1 MSLFSSG
8 HKIIDFA
15 VVPPNGGTPV
25 DMRLQTGLISY
36 YEDVTDSSLHITV
49 DIQDTAG
56 FLALV
61 PIRSGSE
68 VILRIEHPSGEIDF
82 LNEPLYIS
90 NIVGN
95 NSSSKREFYT
105 LELVT
110 KGAISNHTHRIY
122 KKYKGK
128 ISDSVRKILTED
140 LDISTDR
147 IKEVEDTSNEY
158 SFMGNYK
165 RPLFSCTWLC
175 PKSIPQVNNQKNTGT
190 AGYLFYETLEGYHFR
205 SIDSV
210 FQRSNRE
217 NVFEYFFSESADAL
231 DVKNNFRISTPPVW
245 NTNNDILDKLRR
257 GTYKAQTLYINA
269 ITKAPEFNEYNL
281 KGSIN
286 NQMQLANDDEVIPT
300 EFEKL
305 PSRIML
311 SVQDQGT
318 MSEKGD
324 LKTPQDQNLYQAQGH
339 ARYSTLFS
347 QTLNITVPMNLKL
360 NCGDMIYC
368 RFPKL
373 NMEAADYGDNP
384 NSGYYMIKSL
394 AHKFSADGDFTGL
407 QLVRDSYTEL
417 S

>member
-1 MSLFSSG
+1 
-8 HKIIDFA
+8 
-15 VVPPNGGTPV
+15 
-25 DMRLQTGLISY
+25 MRLQTGLISY

-68 VILRIEHPSGEIDF
+68 VQLRIEHPSGEIDF

-90 NIVGN
+90 NIIGN

-110 KGAISNHTHRIY
+110 RGAITNHTNRIY

-128 ISDSVRKILTED
+128 ISDSIRKILTED
-140 LDISTDR
+140 IDISKDR
-147 IKEVEDTSNEY
+147 IVEIEDTSNEY

-175 PKSIPQVNNQKNTGT
+175 PKSIPQVNNQNDTGT
-190 AGYLFYETLEGYHFR
+190 AGYLFYEALDGYHFR
-205 SIDSV
+205 SID
-210 FQRSNRE
+210 
-217 NVFEYFFSESADAL
+217 NVFKKKENAPKYFFSESADAL

-257 GTYKAQTLYINA
+257 GTYKATTVYINA
-269 ITKAPEFNEYNL
+269 ITKEPDSYDYNL

-300 EFEKL
+300 QFQERA
-305 PSRIML
+305 SRIML
-311 SVQDQGT
+311 SVQDAGT
-318 MSEKGD
+318 LSEKGD

-339 ARYSTLFS
+339 ARYAMLFS
-347 QTLNITVPMNLKL
+347 QMLNITVPMNLNL
-360 NCGDMIYC
+360 NCGDMIHC
-368 RFPKL
+368 KFPKI
-373 NMEAADYGDNP
+373 NMEATDYGDNP

>member
-8 HKIIDFA
+8 HKIVDFA
-15 VVPPNGGTPV
+15 VFPPNGGTPV

-56 FLALV
+56 FLALI

-68 VILRIEHPSGEIDF
+68 VQLRIEHPSGEINF

-90 NIVGN
+90 NIIGN

-110 KGAISNHTHRIY
+110 RGAITNHTNRIY

-128 ISDSVRKILTED
+128 ISDSIRKILTED
-140 LDISTDR
+140 IDISKDR
-147 IKEVEDTSNEY
+147 IVEIEDTSNEY

-175 PKSIPQVNNQKNTGT
+175 PKSIPQVNNQNDTGT
-190 AGYLFYETLEGYHFR
+190 AGYLFYEALDGYHFR
-205 SIDSV
+205 SID
-210 FQRSNRE
+210 
-217 NVFEYFFSESADAL
+217 NVFKKKENAPKYFFSESADAL

-257 GTYKAQTLYINA
+257 GTYKATTVYINA
-269 ITKAPEFNEYNL
+269 ITKEPDSYDYNL

-300 EFEKL
+300 QFQERA
-305 PSRIML
+305 SRIML
-311 SVQDQGT
+311 SVQDAGT
-318 MSEKGD
+318 LSEKGD

-339 ARYSTLFS
+339 ARYAMLFS
-347 QTLNITVPMNLKL
+347 QMLNITVPMNLNL
-360 NCGDMIYC
+360 NCGDMIHC
-368 RFPKL
+368 KFPKI
-373 NMEAADYGDNP
+373 NMEATDYGDNP